1 RHLRVPGLRFGLAH
15 RGRTRGGAVEA
26 RRVERVGL
34 VALQDE
40 RLRGELR
47 RYGGPVALL
56 AAATLVVVVVRAAT
70 HGSHPAFVPRA
81 APRPAV
87 RAHPRPAPAPTHRVA
102 IVSSG
107 DTLGSIAAQAH
118 TSVARL
124 LALNPGVQP
133 TALHVGQRLRI
144 S

>member
-1 RHLRVPGLRFGLAH
+1 
-15 RGRTRGGAVEA
+15 
-26 RRVERVGL
+26 VERVGL
-34 VALQDE
+34 VALRDE
-40 RLRGELR
+40 RLRAELR
-47 RYGGPVALL
+47 RYGGPFALL
-56 AAATLVVVVVRAAT
+56 AAATVAVVVVRATTA
-70 HGSHPAFVPRA
+70 HGSPASVPHV
-81 APRPAV
+81 APRPA
-87 RAHPRPAPAPTHRVA
+87 APTPARPASAHRFVT
-102 IVSSG
+102 VSSG